1 MDLLD
6 SYYAKSKH
14 TNKERKEFT
23 KYMEKK
29 YREYLDT
36 YHDVKIKYRH
46 LTNEKLTLK
55 EFKNLFKLDYN
66 RSKDTNEVMDSI
78 LNKNNLVSVET
89 SDIDVYFKN
98 KEENFN
104 KRIKE
109 IKEKLKNGQP
119 LNQLETIMIN
129 VEKKSKR
136 LSSRDFMWKYFQ
148 IEKEANI
155 LGLTYQRAYDSPG
168 KSETITA

>member
-6 SYYAKSKH
+6 SYYAKNKH

-23 KYMEKK
+23 SYMEKK
-29 YREYLDT
+29 YREYIDI
-36 YHDVKIKYRH
+36 YHTVKIKYRH
-46 LTNEKLTLK
+46 LSNEKLTFK

-66 RSKDTNEVMDSI
+66 GSKNVNEVMDSI

-89 SDIDVYFKN
+89 NDIDVYFKN

-129 VEKKSKR
+129 VEKKSKK

-148 IEKEANI
+148 IEKEANA
-155 LGLTYQRAYDSPG
+155 LGLTYERAYDSPG
-168 KSETITA
+168 KSETIKA